1 MSMYSV
7 KGLKREYTQTSG
19 ISYEVS
25 EDTSNIGGTYLQA
38 KFSEIGIQPMTFKKL
53 VSIIGA
59 PTDIMFGDEKSEYT
73 WAIEGKRYFYNPQ
86 LECDSS
92 RTFRTE
98 PFEHFRNFRR
108 ITPSGATKSPSTVST
123 YFFVY
128 GHFYLYLFNFSI
140 ILKGT
145 LYEPPLISTKAF
157 DLLTFLTQ
165 PLVLT
170 VLVFLTSTTLT

>member
-59 PTDIMFGDEKSEYT
+59 CLLYT
-73 WAIEGKRYFYNPQ
+73 
-86 LECDSS
+86 
-92 RTFRTE
+92 
-98 PFEHFRNFRR
+98 
-108 ITPSGATKSPSTVST
+108 SPSPRDA
-123 YFFVY
+123 
-128 GHFYLYLFNFSI
+128 
-140 ILKGT
+140 T
-145 LYEPPLISTKAF
+145 LSRMPSSA
-157 DLLTFLTQ
+157 
-165 PLVLT
+165 
-170 VLVFLTSTTLT
+170 